1 MEFPIGGILRKLRQS
16 RCDSGSDGKSP
27 DERNEVFE
35 LNNVSKRTSSLT
47 KMGVLA
53 AVSIVLVAVIHVPII
68 PAVSFLEY
76 DPADIPILLGTFAL
90 GPVAGLVL
98 TVIVSVIQGMTV
110 SAASSWYGIV
120 MHIIATGAYVIIAG
134 NIYARKK
141 TKMNAIIAL
150 VCGTLAMAVV
160 MIPANLAL
168 TPVYLQMVGVPAEA
182 ALPTVKGLLGW
193 IILFNVIKAGINS
206 VVTFLVYK
214 RVSGLL
220 HR

>member
-1 MEFPIGGILRKLRQS
+1 MEETRYI
-16 RCDSGSDGKSP
+16 
-27 DERNEVFE
+27 
-35 LNNVSKRTSSLT
+35 LNNVNKKTVKLA
-47 KMGVLA
+47 KLGVLA
-53 AVSIVLVAVIHVPII
+53 AISIVLVAIIHIPIF

-90 GPVAGLVL
+90 GPAAGILL
-98 TVIVSVIQGMTV
+98 TVVVSLIQGLTV

-120 MHIIATGAYVIIAG
+120 MHVIATGAYVAVAG
-134 NIYARKK
+134 TIYKKHKTKK
-141 TKMNAIIAL
+141 TAIIAL
-150 VCGTLAMAVV
+150 AAGTLAMTLI

-193 IILFNVIKAGINS
+193 IVLFNFIKAGINS
-206 VVTFLVYK
+206 VLTFVLYK
-214 RVSGLL
+214 RVSGIL